1 MARGVLTCQRTH
13 QITNHQITNIM
24 TRSSNSAAAEPTH
37 QVGHVT
43 TSDSVAVPLTST
55 VLAGVNTTSA
65 VVLLPLQVAV
75 MEPGPGAPAQA
86 SPLNSA
92 VLPLTTADCSVPR
105 PVPDTF
111 TVDPTGQP
119 LTVKARV
126 AIDTGGVRAILRV

>member
-1 MARGVLTCQRTH
+1 MMQPLLSKTGIPPFV
-13 QITNHQITNIM
+13 
-24 TRSSNSAAAEPTH
+24 AEPTH
-37 QVGHVT
+37 HVGHVT
-43 TSDSVAVPLTST
+43 TSDRVAVPLTST

-75 MEPGPGAPAQA
+75 MVPEAGAPDHA

-92 VLPLTTADCSVPR
+92 VVPLTTADCSVPR

-119 LTVKARV
+119 LTEKASV
-126 AIDTGGVRAILRV
+126 ATDTGGVRTMLRVYGISAGSPQVT